1 MKLIEA
7 LKKVKDLER
16 KLEDLRQKISQNSAF
31 SSLQTPLYPDQKR
44 KVEGWVQSHTD
55 ILKEILRLRIAIQ
68 RTNLMTDVVIEFPW
82 GDSVDRTIAE
92 WIIRRRS
99 HANTERL
106 AWERLTDRNLKEGF
120 GDTLA
125 GDKVEIKVVRFYD
138 VEKRDKMIDRLSSE
152 PSIIDGRLE
161 VVNATT
167 DLIE

>member
-7 LKKVKDLER
+7 LKKTKDLER
-16 KLEDLRQKISQNSAF
+16 KLEDLRQKIGVHCAI
-31 SSLQTPLYPDQKR
+31 SSLQSPTYPDQKA

-68 RTNLMTDVVIEFPW
+68 RTNLETEVTIEFP
-82 GDSVDRTIAE
+82 DESATKSIAE
-92 WIIRRRS
+92 WIHRRRS

-106 AWERLTDRNLKEGF
+106 AWERLTDRNMKEGF
-120 GDTLA
+120 GDTPA
-125 GDKVEIKVVRFYD
+125 GDKVEIKIVRFFIPD
-138 VEKRDKMIDRLSSE
+138 ERDTMIDKLSSE

-161 VVNATT
+161 VVNAIT